1 MQIVSVVK
9 DSFIESAP
17 FNWGISLFS
26 FGCNLKCSFCMG
38 YNYETVTNKNNIIG
52 DVITVMEN
60 EVKPCHDCVI
70 FIGGEPTIWGDKLIE
85 ALRWCKEHSKK
96 TKIFTNGFDYKM
108 VEKINGLKLCDAW
121 SIDYKGLREKV
132 GSYVGVN
139 GEEYY
144 DNSMKSILNV
154 VGHNLPL
161 EIRTTYF
168 SDNLCDKEE
177 IRAKIKEIEA
187 VMQEEG
193 FSNYFKYFEQ
203 DDFRKNL

>member
-1 MQIVSVVK
+1 
-9 DSFIESAP
+9 
-17 FNWGISLFS
+17 
-26 FGCNLKCSFCMG
+26 MG

-70 FIGGEPTIWGDKLIE
+70 FIGGEPTIWGAKLIN
-85 ALRWCKEHSKK
+85 ALEWCHEHGKK
-96 TKIFTNGFDYKM
+96 TKIFTNGLDYKM
-108 VEKINGLKLCDAW
+108 VEKINHLGLCDSW

-132 GSYVGVN
+132 GNYVGVD

-144 DNSMKSILNV
+144 DNSMRSILNV
-154 VGHNLPL
+154 VEHNLPL

-177 IRAKIKEIEA
+177 IRVKIKEIES
-187 VMQEEG
+187 VMQEKN
-193 FSNYFKYFEQ
+193 FNNYYKYFEQ